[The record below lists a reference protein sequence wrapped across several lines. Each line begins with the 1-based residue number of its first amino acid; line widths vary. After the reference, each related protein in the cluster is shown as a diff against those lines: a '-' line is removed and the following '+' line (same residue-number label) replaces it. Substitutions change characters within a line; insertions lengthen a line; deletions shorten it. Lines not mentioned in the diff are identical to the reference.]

1 MGQELSPAVRR
12 FQEIKARER
21 TRAIAHNRAI
31 EKVKAA
37 NPALTDRQAEQI
49 LEAQK
54 RLKARTERSIYVRN
68 HKGKGQR
75 AVKVVTK

>member
-1 MGQELSPAVRR
+1 MYQELSPAQRR
-12 FQEIKARER
+12 FQLIKALERE
-21 TRAIAHNRAI
+21 RAIAHNRAI
-31 EKVKAA
+31 GKVKAA

-54 RLKARTERSIYVRN
+54 RLKARTERSIKVGR
-68 HKGKGQR
+68 GKKRR